1 MRSMNQTALLR
12 LGGLLVVAAMVFAG
26 YSAVRAEQS
35 GGADA
40 KEQPYVVEYYYKAKW
55 GHADEFL
62 ALFKKNHYPVLKKE
76 TELGRILKV
85 SMIAPRLHAT
95 EDGRWDYRVTIVF
108 KNAATANDNFDSA
121 ALIKQLYPDQETYKK
136 EEQRRFEIL
145 DGHWDVPIKDVNLE
159 AR

>member
-1 MRSMNQTALLR
+1 MRSMNQR
-12 LGGLLVVAAMVFAG
+12 SMRQLGGLLVAATILFAG

-35 GGADA
+35 AAAEG

-62 ALFKKNHYPVLKKE
+62 AFFKKNHYPVLKKE

-108 KNAATANDNFDSA
+108 KNAAIANDNFDSA
-121 ALIKQLYPDQETYKK
+121 ALIKQLYPDQESYKK

-145 DGHWDVPIKDVNLE
+145 DGHWDVPVKDVDLE

>member
-1 MRSMNQTALLR
+1 MRSMNQR
-12 LGGLLVVAAMVFAG
+12 SMRQLGGLLVAATILFAG

-35 GGADA
+35 AAAEG

-108 KNAATANDNFDSA
+108 KNAAIANDNFDSA
-121 ALIKQLYPDQETYKK
+121 ALIKQLYPDQESYKK

-145 DGHWDVPIKDVNLE
+145 DGHWDVPVKDVDLE